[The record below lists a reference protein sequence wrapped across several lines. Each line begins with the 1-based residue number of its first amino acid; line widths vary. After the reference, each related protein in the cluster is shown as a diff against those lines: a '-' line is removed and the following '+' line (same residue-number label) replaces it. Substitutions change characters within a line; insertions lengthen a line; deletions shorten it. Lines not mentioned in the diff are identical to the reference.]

1 MQLLKSTNE
10 ESLLIISLQV
20 AQYIKQSKN
29 STKDKLQTNFHA
41 IDIYFQIKHE
51 QIKSSNLF
59 KNKTT
64 TLTNMVQPRNAWIV

>member
-51 QIKSSNLF
+51 QIAL
-59 KNKTT
+59 
-64 TLTNMVQPRNAWIV
+64 